1 MQKVLFAL
9 IGFALHSFL
18 FGSML
23 QAGEVFTE
31 PQKLRYEY
39 KIETDL
45 NTEKFSDVFCERLK
59 TKHNWR
65 QVESN
70 VSTDETYTSVFRFKD
85 EKQHRWECEVKIRR
99 DGMDS
104 RKMDVLMMMSPMIE
118 S

>member
-18 FGSML
+18 FGSL
-23 QAGEVFTE
+23 LYSGEVYTE

-39 KIETDL
+39 KVETDL
-45 NTEKFSDVFCERLK
+45 NTEKFSDVFCECLK

-65 QVESN
+65 HVESN
-70 VSTDETYTSVFRFKD
+70 VSADETYTNIFRFKD
-85 EKQHRWECEVKIRR
+85 DKQHRWECEVKIRR
-99 DGMDS
+99 DNIDS
-104 RKMDVLMMMSPMIE
+104 KKMDVLMMMSPMLE

>member
-18 FGSML
+18 FGSL
-23 QAGEVFTE
+23 LYSGEMFTE

-39 KIETDL
+39 KVETDL

-59 TKHNWR
+59 TKHKWR

-70 VSTDETYTSVFRFKD
+70 VSADETYTNIFRFKD
-85 EKQHRWECEVKIRR
+85 DKQHRWECEVKIRR
-99 DGMDS
+99 DEMDT
-104 RKMDVLMMMSPMIE
+104 RKMDILMLMSPMLE